1 MSNVTSAMVLTDASA
16 SDDAA
21 ATAITFLE
29 AHTPVV
35 AMSARD
41 AFNAYQMKMGV
52 TVRGFWWDAWVKH
65 AVNSFDLFVRPD
77 DAECGRVTARIAKEA
92 LRCGK
97 LVVLLV
103 DEKPQV
109 RRVVAVQETNAENWA
124 GGWTLITEGQRQ

>member
-1 MSNVTSAMVLTDASA
+1 MSNVTRAIVLTDASA
-16 SDDAA
+16 SDNAA

-29 AHTPVV
+29 AHAPVV

-41 AFNAYQMKMGV
+41 AFNAYQMKAGV

-65 AVNSFDLFVRPD
+65 AVSSFDLFVRPYN
-77 DAECGRVTARIAKEA
+77 AACGRVTARIAGEA
-92 LRCGK
+92 VRCGK
-97 LVVLLV
+97 LVVLLA

-109 RRVVAVQETNAENWA
+109 RRVVAVQETDAENWT